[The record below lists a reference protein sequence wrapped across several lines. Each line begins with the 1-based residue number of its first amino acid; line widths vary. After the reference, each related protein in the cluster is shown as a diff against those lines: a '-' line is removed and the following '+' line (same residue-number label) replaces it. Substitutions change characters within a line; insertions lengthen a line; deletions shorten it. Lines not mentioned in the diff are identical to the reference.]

1 MKKVWQPLL
10 LAVVLAMALCV
21 GALAAD
27 NEIGIYDIGGTG
39 AVLTPD
45 TQKTTKTV
53 DGEEYTD
60 YCPGAV
66 KFDVTASGTAGQQY
80 LLLVLN
86 AKATPTVNNIVYIDQ
101 TAADGNGNIAFA
113 GASAAYPRELTRGAY
128 YVYLVGDG
136 KTFSLENPS
145 VSFRYD
151 APKTE
156 HEKTLTVTQDDF
168 TYGKSD
174 KLNPSA
180 TLGNQSV
187 KASFTYTNSKGEE
200 VETPTD
206 AGTYTVTARYET
218 DTDIYTGETT
228 FTIAQKALTSDMLT
242 VSGTYTYKGTTQAV
256 DYEVKDGSKTLT
268 VDKDYTVSGNT
279 EKNAGPHT
287 VTVTGQ
293 GNYTGEVSKEWSI
306 APAELTASITGTVSK
321 VYGAEIDISKINVN
335 LEPVFASDDVTATV
349 KSITF
354 TGENVGTYN
363 ATASVE
369 LSGEAKNNYK
379 LKNGT
384 IKTEVEITKAPH
396 DDVQVGS
403 VSGMYGSTV
412 EIDLESYLPDGYS
425 LSIKEVYDNCS
436 IIQSGSAKIE
446 GTKLKVT
453 LVNDARLVDKSAL
466 IDITVISTNYQKF
479 EIGVNVKV
487 TSKTPQTI
495 TAKEKNI
502 EMTYGDAAKQI
513 TASDNV
519 GELSYAVTDGEGVVS
534 VDANG
539 KVTALK
545 AGTAVVTITAAET
558 DTYAEGT
565 ATVTATVAHRALT
578 ITAEDKT
585 AYVGAQQPEL
595 TYKADGLL
603 EADKETLSDVT
614 LSVSAPE
621 GVIPMNRA
629 GTYDIVVASATYDTD
644 KYELTTEKGT
654 LTVRTRPGSG
664 TTTGSTGSVSIDR
677 PANGTVTVSPANPVK
692 GSTVTITVTPDK
704 GQTLKDLEVLDKNGN
719 SLPLTD
725 LGNGKF
731 SFVMPEGDVTIKSEF
746 GEENAFVNP
755 YDDVKPGDWYYSAV
769 EYVTVN
775 GLMNGTGKGFEPNL
789 ATSRAMIWTILARMS
804 GVNTASSGEWY
815 AVAQQWAV
823 TNGVSDG
830 TMPNNTITREQLAAM
845 LYRYAVSKGMVKG
858 PATADLSVFAD
869 ANSVSSYAVEAMQ
882 WAVSTGLIGGMDGK
896 LNPQGSA
903 TRAQVATML
912 MRFAELGRTD

>member
-27 NEIGIYDIGGTG
+27 NETGIYDIGGTG

-45 TQKTTKTV
+45 TEKTTKNV
-53 DGEEYTD
+53 DGTTYND
-60 YCPGAV
+60 YYPGAA
-66 KFDVTASGTAGQQY
+66 KFDVTASGTVNRQY

-86 AKATPTVNNIVYIDQ
+86 EQATPTAENIVYIDQ
-101 TAADGNGNIAFA
+101 TAADGDGNIAFT
-113 GASAAYPRELTRGAY
+113 GNSAAYPRELSRGTY

-136 KTFSLENPS
+136 KTFDSQTPS
-145 VSFRYD
+145 ATFRYD
-151 APKTE
+151 APKGE
-156 HEKTLTVTQDDF
+156 DKTTMKVEQGNIVFGSEINPTVTDKPADSTELVYSYVGVDGT
-168 TYGKSD
+168 TYGPDAAAPANVGKYKVTVTCETTDTIYTATKNFEITAKSIED
-174 KLNPSA
+174 MTVALDPVS
-180 TLGNQSV
+180 L
-187 KASFTYTNSKGEE
+187 TYNGQNR
-200 VETPTD
+200 
-206 AGTYTVTARYET
+206 TVTAT
-218 DTDIYTGETT
+218 LAG
-228 FTIAQKALTSDMLT
+228 LTNN
-242 VSGTYTYKGTTQAV
+242 
-256 DYEVKDGSKTLT
+256 
-268 VDKDYTVSGNT
+268 KDYTVSGNT
-279 EKNAGPHT
+279 EKNAGT
-287 VTVTGQ
+287 YTLTVTGQ
-293 GNYTGEVSKEWSI
+293 GNYTGKVSKEWSI
-306 APAELTASITGTVSK
+306 APAGLTASITGTVSK
-321 VYGAEIDISKINVN
+321 VYNGTIDISKIKVD
-335 LEPVFASDDVTATV
+335 LATVFELDNVTATV

-363 ATASVE
+363 ATAVVE
-369 LSGEAKNNYK
+369 LSGEAEGNYT
-379 LKNGT
+379 LKNDT
-384 IKTEVEITKAPH
+384 IKTKVEITKAPH
-396 DDVQVGS
+396 DDVQVDP

-412 EIDLESYLPDGYS
+412 EADLKSYLPDGYS
-425 LSIKEVYDNCS
+425 LSIKEVYDNYS

-479 EIGVNVKV
+479 EIGVNVNV
-487 TSKTPQTI
+487 TSKKTQTI
-495 TAKEKNI
+495 TVKDKDKTI

-513 TASDNV
+513 TVSDNV
-519 GELSYAVTDGEGVVS
+519 GELSYAVTDGKGVVS
-534 VDANG
+534 VVANG

-565 ATVTATVAHRALT
+565 ATVTVTVKHRKLT

-603 EADKETLSDVT
+603 EADKETLSGVT

-654 LTVRTRPGSG
+654 LTVRTRHSSG

-677 PANGTVTVSPANPVK
+677 PENGKVTVSPANPIK

-704 GQTLKDLEVLDKNGN
+704 GQTLKDLEVLDKSGN

-725 LGNGKF
+725 LGNGKY

-804 GVNTASSGEWY
+804 GADTASSGEWY
-815 AVAQQWAV
+815 AAAQQWAIA
-823 TNGVSDG
+823 NGVSDG
-830 TMPNNTITREQLAAM
+830 TMPNGTITREQLAAM
-845 LYRYAVSKGMVKG
+845 LYRYAVSKGMVKA
-858 PATADLSVFAD
+858 PATADLSAFAD
-869 ANSVSSYAVEAMQ
+869 AGSVSSYAVEAMQ
-882 WAVSTGLIGGMDGK
+882 WAVSTGLIGGMDGR

-912 MRFAELGRTD
+912 MRFAELG